1 MIVAFEV
8 SYYACGCAECVSV
21 VGIVVWAVDNWASII
36 LSHFSYLKSLW
47 YLLQSRPTNQVRCWL
62 VFLVCDLVRLGCR
75 ILVDVLVDTFFG
87 CGEEYYWTMWW
98 FVSWLL
104 MS

>member
-47 YLLQSRPTNQVRCWL
+47 YCSLVNQSST
-62 VFLVCDLVRLGCR
+62 
-75 ILVDVLVDTFFG
+75 VLVSFFS
-87 CGEEYYWTMWW
+87 
-98 FVSWLL
+98 V
-104 MS
+104 